1 LFVVGVVDDEGVGER
16 ERRDIGERDRDL
28 DEPDDE
34 DDDDDDDDRLIG
46 VFVLCCFDDDDD
58 DVDDDD
64 GTTAAF
70 ARSGRGVGIKVLND
84 NVLTIF
90 LNN

>member
-34 DDDDDDDDRLIG
+34 DDDDDDDRLIG
-46 VFVLCCFDDDDD
+46 VFVLCCFDD
-58 DVDDDD
+58 DDDD

-90 LNN
+90 LNLYYK